1 MPATEASIAMHA
13 HYENAS
19 AIHIR
24 RGHEN
29 DLPLIAEFDEMG
41 GSRQQ
46 EIAAAC
52 CLVAEQ
58 HGQVVAYASLQP
70 AGLLGQPL
78 LTYLCVA
85 PTARRQGI
93 GKRLIEA
100 IQQIARGRM
109 LISSTEDWCIASQK
123 IFIGLGWRKIGE
135 LASVNKDGSTE
146 FFYAIGLSLNCR
158 SSSPR

>member
-1 MPATEASIAMHA
+1 MSTTDASTTMDADC
-13 HYENAS
+13 ENAF

-24 RGHEN
+24 HGHEN

-46 EIAAAC
+46 EIATEC
-52 CLVAEQ
+52 CLVAE
-58 HGQVVAYASLQP
+58 HGGETVAYASFQP

-85 PTARRQGI
+85 SDLRGQGI
-93 GKRLIEA
+93 GGRLVEA

-109 LISSTEDWCIASQK
+109 MLSSTEDWCVASQR
-123 IFIGLGWRKIGE
+123 IFIRLGWRKIGE
-135 LASVNKDGSTE
+135 LAGVNKDGSTE
-146 FFYAIGLSLNCR
+146 YFYAIDLSPN
-158 SSSPR
+158 